1 MVKGC
6 IELHRIRCVEVI
18 YCDVPIPC
26 NYKYPFQVRFTSP
39 SWIIFMAWGWRQGTC
54 LQCFSLSNVHF
65 FQVFYDN
72 HYLYIFAPDNDC
84 RQKWVRALKEGNCL
98 KQHGSQWSIRVDCS
112 VVCSSTLSFVHSE
125 IKNNNLVT
133 KYHPNFWMD
142 GKWRCCQ
149 QSEKLATGCQVYNPL
164 GFGMLPCT
172 FDSSYS

>member
-1 MVKGC
+1 MLWCPNTMQLQVPFSGA
-6 IELHRIRCVEVI
+6 IHTSSGMEFWALRCRQEI
-18 YCDVPIPC
+18 Y
-26 NYKYPFQVRFTSP
+26 
-39 SWIIFMAWGWRQGTC
+39 
-54 LQCFSLSNVHF
+54 LQCFSVSNVYF

-98 KQHGSQWSIRVDCS
+98 KQHAHNDQYGLTALSS
-112 VVCSSTLSFVHSE
+112 VKALCFFVHSE

-164 GFGMLPCT
+164 GFGM
-172 FDSSYS
+172 FHWFE